1 MGDESIEELKKQLE
15 AEKKRNKALI
25 EKIAGYEGPSK
36 AKLYYA
42 INRQVSDMAD
52 MINSKS
58 LKNIDISDG
67 SDKSIEKMKIIWGAV
82 KSLCEIL
89 PLLAQ
94 SAGITGNEEEDLKTP
109 FIETVAETR
118 K

>member
-1 MGDESIEELKKQLE
+1 MPEESIDYKKLYEQE
-15 AEKKRNKALI
+15 QKKVAVLT
-25 EKIAGYEGPSK
+25 EKISGYEGPSK

-42 INRQVSDMAD
+42 INRQVSDLAD

-67 SDKSIEKMKIIWGAV
+67 ADKSIDKMKIVWGAV

-89 PLLAQ
+89 PMLAL
-94 SAGITGNEEEDLKTP
+94 SAGLTGNEQEDLKTP
-109 FIETVAETR
+109 FIETIAETR

>member
-1 MGDESIEELKKQLE
+1 MPEEPLDYKKMYEQE
-15 AEKKRNKALI
+15 QKKVAILT
-25 EKIAGYEGPSK
+25 EKISGYEGPSK

-42 INRQVSDMAD
+42 INRQVSDLAD

-67 SDKSIEKMKIIWGAV
+67 TDKSIDKMKIVWGAV

-89 PLLAQ
+89 PMLAL
-94 SAGITGNEEEDLKTP
+94 SAGLSGDEKEDLKTP
-109 FIETVAETR
+109 FIETIAETR